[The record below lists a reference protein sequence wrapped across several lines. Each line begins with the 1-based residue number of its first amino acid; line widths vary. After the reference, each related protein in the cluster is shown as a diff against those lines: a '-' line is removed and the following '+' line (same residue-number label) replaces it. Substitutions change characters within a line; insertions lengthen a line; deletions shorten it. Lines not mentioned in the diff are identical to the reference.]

1 MTVQDSMKYFGSWP
15 NWGINTTE
23 LIFIKLYPTNF
34 RSWFNSIIFANAE
47 FLCESLGKSEHY
59 FKAQRRLRYLLSQ
72 KAWLQTAKTKLN
84 MTEI

>member
-34 RSWFNSIIFANAE
+34 SGHDSTQSFLQMLNFSVKAWEKVSIISRHRE
-47 FLCESLGKSEHY
+47 GCDIY
-59 FKAQRRLRYLLSQ
+59 
-72 KAWLQTAKTKLN
+72 
-84 MTEI
+84 